1 MQIPVAHHK
10 KLTQKKIF
18 FMVFKAQQINL
29 TPS

>member
-10 KLTQKKIF
+10 KLTQKKF
-18 FMVFKAQQINL
+18 VFMVFKAQQINL